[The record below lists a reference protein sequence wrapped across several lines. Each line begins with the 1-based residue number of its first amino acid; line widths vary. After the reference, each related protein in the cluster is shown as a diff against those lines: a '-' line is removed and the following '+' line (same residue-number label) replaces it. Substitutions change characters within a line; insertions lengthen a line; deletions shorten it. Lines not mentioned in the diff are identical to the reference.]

1 MESSR
6 TNRSPVFSL
15 FGIALRRPSFDD
27 VTAASVMAVG
37 LWLLT
42 AGLLS
47 RLGSPLD
54 AYDAGASLLVI
65 EWACVAAQVGVRPN
79 LGARHLVANL
89 AVSAALIG
97 VYAASWSLFA

>member
-6 TNRSPVFSL
+6 TRTAPFSL

-27 VTAASVMAVG
+27 ITAASVLAVG

-54 AYDAGASLLVI
+54 AFDAGASLLVI

-79 LGARHLVANL
+79 LGARHLLANL
-89 AVSAALIG
+89 AVSALLIG
-97 VYAASWSLFA
+97 VYAASWGLLA